1 MGQILS
7 TLLPAS
13 YLPETGRL
21 SALNALPTASVRAV
35 TVGSGTP
42 RSSVLVL
49 LRGLWWDVRDR
60 HAMARSLLKS
70 SEAMMLSTP
79 IVVRVVDFTAVIH
92 VSGDKPA

>member
-7 TLLPAS
+7 TLLPES

-35 TVGSGTP
+35 TVGSGTQ